1 MLETRKTQVAC
12 SKCGHLN
19 DFGAS
24 TCARCDAPTTPGFGT
39 TVNESGTT
47 AGGAGTTVGNRT
59 DPALSSEV
67 AVLFTGTILAGRYE
81 IIRALGA
88 GGMGAVYQAFDR
100 RLSRV
105 VALKTIHP
113 HLATTPSLMKRF
125 KQEVLLAQKVVHKN
139 VVRIF
144 DIGEDG
150 PTKFITMDF
159 ISGADLKNKVLERG
173 RLPAEEAISIIR
185 QICFALQAAHAEG
198 IVHRDLKPQNIM
210 IESDQHVVVM
220 DFGIARSTESAGAT
234 QTGALLGTPDYM
246 SPEQARMQEADA
258 RSDIFSLGLI
268 FYELLTGSLPYK
280 AETVVETMFKRTKER
295 AIPPAEVN
303 RNIPRG
309 ANDIVVK
316 CLELEPEKRYQ
327 SVGEILR
334 DLEELDFSKKA
345 GAAVQI
351 KGRLRKV
358 SRYRN
363 LGVAALLVVVALAA
377 GFMFRNRFAPPGP
390 AAAHAPVTVV
400 IADFSNHTGEPIFDG
415 ALEPVVK
422 MALEGAG
429 FITAYDR
436 TAVVRALGVAVSS
449 RLDEPAARQ
458 IAVGQGV
465 GFVVS
470 GSLDRRGDK
479 YALSI
484 KASQAVTGNTIQIA
498 EQSASQ
504 KDQVLF
510 ATTKVAAA
518 IRKALGD
525 DTSESAQRFAM
536 ETLSANSL
544 EAVHDYAAAMD
555 ALSNSRYEEAL
566 KGFSRA
572 VDVDQN
578 FGLAYAG
585 MAVAYANL
593 DQQQDAEKYIKL
605 ALAHLDRMTERER
618 LRTRGSYY
626 VLTGDQQKCVEEY
639 GELINRFP
647 SDAAAHNNLA
657 FCWTDL
663 RNIRKAIEEERQAA
677 AILPKRALYRS
688 NTSMY
693 ASFAGDLQTAEREA
707 RASQELDPSAR
718 FGFTVL
724 AYSQMAQGALGK
736 AVETYQKLEK
746 LGNLGSSDAQS
757 GLADVALYEGR
768 FADAARV
775 LEQGIADDL
784 AEKHP
789 DRAALKSAVLAYTRL
804 WQGQKAQAVAAAE
817 NALATSPTIKIQFLA
832 GRVLAAAGQT
842 SRAQVLVREL
852 ASKLQ
857 NEPQAYA
864 RLIDGEVALAG
875 RDARTAI
882 NAFVAANNLLST
894 WIGHFGLGRAYL
906 EEGAFTEADSE
917 FDQCIKRRGE
927 ALSLFLS
934 QSPTYGFF
942 PPVYYYLG
950 RAREGLKSNGFAD
963 SYRTYLSIRGKA
975 GEDPLL
981 AEVRKRAGS

>member
-1 MLETRKTQVAC
+1 MVPREDMLETGQTRDAC
-12 SKCGHLN
+12 PKCGHFNAL
-19 DFGAS
+19 GAS
-24 TCARCDAPTTPGFGT
+24 TCAWCDTPNTLGSGPTVDDVSPSRSAPASEERALVPG
-39 TVNESGTT
+39 TVI
-47 AGGAGTTVGNRT
+47 A
-59 DPALSSEV
+59 D
-67 AVLFTGTILAGRYE
+67 RYE
-81 IIRALGA
+81 IIKTLGA
-88 GGMGAVYQAFDR
+88 GGMGAVYQTFDR

-150 PTKFITMDF
+150 PLKFITMDF
-159 ISGADLKNKVLERG
+159 ITGVDLHKLLEGG

-198 IVHRDLKPQNIM
+198 VVHRDLKPQNIM
-210 IESDQHVVVM
+210 IEDDRHVVVM

-234 QTGALLGTPDYM
+234 QTGSLLGTPDYM

-258 RSDIFSLGLI
+258 RSDIFSMGLI
-268 FYELLTGSLPYK
+268 FYVLLTGTLPYK
-280 AETVVETMFKRTKER
+280 GETVVETMFKRTKER

-303 RNIPRG
+303 HNIPKG
-309 ANDIVVK
+309 ANEIVVK

-327 SVGEILR
+327 SVGEILT
-334 DLEELDFSKKA
+334 DLEALDPSKKA
-345 GAAVQI
+345 GAAVQV
-351 KGRLRKV
+351 KGRLRRM

-363 LGVAALLVVVALAA
+363 LGAAAMLALVALLAGFTLRNRLAA
-377 GFMFRNRFAPPGP
+377 PPQQT
-390 AAAHAPVTVV
+390 AAHAPVTVV

-436 TAVVRALGVAVSS
+436 TAVVRALGVPLSS

-470 GSLDRRGDK
+470 GSLDRRGDA

-484 KASQAVTGNTIQIA
+484 KANQAVTGETIQIA
-498 EQSASQ
+498 EESASK

-510 ATTKVAAA
+510 ATTKLAAA

-544 EAVHDYAAAMD
+544 EAVHEYAAAMD
-555 ALSNSRYEEAL
+555 ALSNTRYEEAL
-566 KGFSRA
+566 TDFSKA

-626 VLTGDQQKCVEEY
+626 VLTGDERKCVEEY
-639 GELINRFP
+639 GELISRFP
-647 SDAAAHNNLA
+647 SDAAAHNNMA
-657 FCWTDL
+657 FCWMDL
-663 RNIRKAIEEERQAA
+663 RNIRKGLEEERQAA

-693 ASFAGDLQTAEREA
+693 ASFAGDLQTAERDA

-718 FGFTVL
+718 LGFTVL
-724 AYSQMAQGALGK
+724 AYSQMAQGALAQ

-746 LGNLGSSDAQS
+746 LSNLGSSDAQL

-768 FADAARV
+768 FADAVRI

-784 AEKHP
+784 AEKYL
-789 DRAALKSAVLAYTRL
+789 DRAALKSAALAYTRL
-804 WQGQKAQAVAAAE
+804 SQGQKPAAVAAAE
-817 NALATSPTIKIQFLA
+817 KALATSQTIKIQFLA
-832 GRVLAAAGQT
+832 GRVFAAAGQT
-842 SRAQVLVREL
+842 SRAQGLAREL

-864 RLIDGEVALAG
+864 RLIDGEVALARG
-875 RDARTAI
+875 DARTAI
-882 NAFVAANNLLST
+882 NTFVAANNLLST

-906 EEGAFTEADSE
+906 EAGAFTEADSE

-950 RAREGLKSNGFAD
+950 RAREGLKSEGFAE

-981 AEVRKRAGS
+981 AEVRKKAGSQKLQ